1 MNSDFLSKQ
10 SYDIKDLIAIMK
22 MLRGE
27 GGCPWDREQTHE
39 SIRQNMIEE
48 AYEVT
53 DAIDRNDP
61 EMLCEELGD
70 VLLQVV
76 FHSEMSSEKGGFDF
90 DHVADGVCRKLIE
103 RHPHVFG
110 TVQAETSTEVLK
122 NWDAIK
128 AKSKHQET
136 VTDTLKAVP
145 QSFPALMRAQK
156 VVKRASK
163 SNLYPAPDYDPAA
176 ALLENVAVA
185 NSRCDI
191 DKTALA
197 GKILFSAVE
206 LVRSMGLDSEECLA
220 RETDRFIDAF
230 EEKEADSK

>member
-1 MNSDFLSKQ
+1 MNFDFLSKQ
-10 SYDIKDLIAIMK
+10 SYDINDLIAIMK

-53 DAIDRNDP
+53 DAIDRKDP
-61 EMLCEELGD
+61 GMLCEELGD

-76 FHSEMSSEKGGFDF
+76 FHSEMSSENGGFDF
-90 DHVADGVCRKLIE
+90 DDVADGVCRKLIE
-103 RHPHVFG
+103 RHPHIFG

-145 QSFPALMRAQK
+145 RSFPALMRAQK
-156 VVKRASK
+156 VAKRASK
-163 SNLYPAPDYDPAA
+163 SDLYPAPDYDPAA
-176 ALLENVAVA
+176 ALFENVAAV
-185 NSRCDI
+185 NSGCDT
-191 DKTALA
+191 DKAALA
-197 GKILFSAVE
+197 GRILFSAVE
-206 LVRSMGLDSEECLA
+206 LVRSMGLDSEECLVHA
-220 RETDRFIDAF
+220 TDSFIDTF
-230 EEKEADSK
+230 ESEEINSK

>member
-1 MNSDFLSKQ
+1 MNSDFLCKQ

-53 DAIDRNDP
+53 DAIDRKDP

-76 FHSEMSSEKGGFDF
+76 FHSEMSSEKGGFHF
-90 DHVADGVCRKLIE
+90 DDVADGVCRKLIE

-156 VVKRASK
+156 VAKRASK
-163 SNLYPAPDYDPAA
+163 SDLYPVPDYDPAA
-176 ALLENVAVA
+176 ALLENVTAA
-185 NSRCDI
+185 NNGCDV
-191 DKTALA
+191 DKSVLA
-197 GKILFSAVE
+197 GRILFSAVE

-220 RETDRFIDAF
+220 HATDCFIDAF
-230 EEKEADSK
+230 EEEEINSK